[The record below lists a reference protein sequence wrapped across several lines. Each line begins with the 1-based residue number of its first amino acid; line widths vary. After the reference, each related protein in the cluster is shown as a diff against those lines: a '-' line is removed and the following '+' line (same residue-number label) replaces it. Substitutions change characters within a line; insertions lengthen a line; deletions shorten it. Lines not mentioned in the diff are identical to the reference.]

1 MRSSFQNRIHC
12 CNQIDPWCQQKTWKV
27 MKLWKDWHVP
37 ISTSNGHPQPKIIKA
52 IGGVRGQKMMF
63 GYFGRSHWAWIAAFY
78 RMSKFNFVQKLLQF
92 QFRKFGRI
100 SHKFPDK
107 NEILEYI
114 TQKDSRLTI
123 FVQNG
128 WNFHQMT
135 TTCRETKLRSMFG
148 KFWILAVLYSFES
161 KNGPKNEKNRQN
173 LAFFGPL
180 LC

>member
-1 MRSSFQNRIHC
+1 MDFVELTILFSLRVR
-12 CNQIDPWCQQKTWKV
+12 
-27 MKLWKDWHVP
+27 
-37 ISTSNGHPQPKIIKA
+37 
-52 IGGVRGQKMMF
+52 GVRGQKMMF
-63 GYFGRSHWAWIAAFY
+63 GYFQRSEWAWITAFY

-107 NEILEYI
+107 NEFLEYI
-114 TQKDSRLTI
+114 TQKVSRPTI

-128 WNFHQMT
+128 WNFHQIT
-135 TTCRETKLRSMFG
+135 TTCRGTKLRSIFG

-161 KNGPKNEKNRQN
+161 ENWPKNEKNRQN
-173 LAFFGPL
+173 LAFFGSF